1 MNKGKSIGENAENCQ
16 GSKKPQ
22 KHFIEFSL
30 CCLSFLI
37 LETEWHAKNFLQLSD
52 EIDRISRILLIKS
65 DADFRRFPQKQQIFP
80 PFIDGKFICVFWNR
94 HEP

>member
-52 EIDRISRILLIKS
+52 EIDRIFLYEKGISYWQLESRVRKN
-65 DADFRRFPQKQQIFP
+65 D
-80 PFIDGKFICVFWNR
+80 V
-94 HEP
+94 

>member
-37 LETEWHAKNFLQLSD
+37 LAEWHAKNLLQLSG
-52 EIDRISRILLIKS
+52 ELDRIFLYEKRISYWQLESRVRKN
-65 DADFRRFPQKQQIFP
+65 A
-80 PFIDGKFICVFWNR
+80 V
-94 HEP
+94 